1 MITYFEPLRIFVPV
15 AVITFCFA
23 LLKHIFDLIVTKNT
37 QETDIIG
44 YFMAFIIFA
53 VGLLADLI
61 VTQNKRFMF
70 SSLENKETEEK

>member
-1 MITYFEPLRIFVPV
+1 M
-15 AVITFCFA
+15 
-23 LLKHIFDLIVTKNT
+23 TKNT

-70 SSLENKETEEK
+70 LDQENKQIEER